1 MEGDD
6 GMNQDDQGQVNPETF
21 DDEDEDE
28 DEVDVAAVIRDFGGH
43 DLMQGIQKTLFDQLG
58 RQLDRALQ
66 EKREV
71 ENELSKVAKRKEEVG
86 VELYGSQQ
94 QLARMQM
101 ALENLHNQFHG
112 IAEARVAEEGVLEE
126 CKQRHAALKV
136 AHAARQKALLKA
148 QAELDALTATTS
160 QVEKYNEEMKSEIAI
175 TRRATYKAE
184 SSVVEL
190 EKAKQG
196 QDLYID
202 DLNAKV
208 KGLRE
213 NAELY
218 RAQLEEQKGQTDEAK
233 EILKETEGEM
243 DLIMFEKKQLMVQW
257 KASLANLTKRDEAVA
272 AATAQVEAAKVEISD
287 MKAEI
292 LGTKRA
298 IVAASQVNEA
308 AIALRDKLTKEMT
321 SMEEQ
326 IARIMAERDVLAE
339 RYTMLQRSMAQTE
352 DEEKNANSI
361 RDELKKK
368 LDTVQDN
375 ITVVARERQAVEAAI
390 MDVANEKTTVSK
402 AVKNYAKA
410 MKAIKEKVHEREM
423 ELANVDNELS
433 RVKVDSLNTD
443 AHNVQLRKLVA
454 AAVAELA
461 DKDKLIEKY
470 QLEIRQRH
478 DEIEKKMGKV
488 EGLNRKY
495 EKLLEAHQKA
505 GGGEGPLL
513 GPLEATIKALKK
525 EIADLADEAVQLQRE
540 WLRDQTALVDTT
552 AETEDILE
560 RNNEARAKVTVL
572 GEKKLRAAK
581 KVATAEAEIKR
592 LTATDTSLQTDMAR
606 LNELLGKNGKMAEE
620 LIEANK
626 QLELEF
632 VSELKELEEK
642 SLAAENKLAGVVDK
656 KDELL
661 DEIME
666 AERQLLLWEKKIQLE
681 KETQAA
687 LDPSVG
693 QGEVHAMEKEIHRME
708 LRQSTLK
715 GERERLVKEIERAV
729 HKRESLSLRFKGAE
743 QANKGSA
750 AATKKK
756 GPLATSMTSSS
767 SSGFGGAGA
776 AGAEMTRASLGK
788 QLAALKA
795 SVKQTASASAEY
807 SAAIEERQGNLLQMT
822 AELEAQ
828 TAAYGDLEVEAGN
841 LQAGINAQLY
851 EKQRTSE
858 LAAKRHKALRRLQ
871 ALEKGQRQPVTE
883 SDTVM
888 IETKLSEAERAVT
901 SVRGVVSDLSERFEH
916 LGEVLGRV
924 MELAA
929 DE

>member
-1 MEGDD
+1 MKGDD
-6 GMNQDDQGQVNPETF
+6 GLDHDDEGPVKPETY
-21 DDEDEDE
+21 DDEDDDDE
-28 DEVDVAAVIRDFGGH
+28 EVDVAAVIRDFGGH
-43 DLMQGIQKTLFDQLG
+43 DLMQGIQKTLFEQLG
-58 RQLDRALQ
+58 RQLDRTLQ

-71 ENELSKVAKRKEEVG
+71 ENELGKVAKRKEQVG

-112 IAEARVAEEGVLEE
+112 IAEARVAEEGVLDE
-126 CKQRHAALKV
+126 CKQRHAALKT

-148 QAELDALTATTS
+148 QAELDTLTATTS

-213 NAELY
+213 TAELY
-218 RAQLEEQKGQTDEAK
+218 RAQHEAQKAQTDEAK
-233 EILKETEGEM
+233 EILKETAGEM
-243 DLIMFEKKQLMVQW
+243 DLIVFEKKQLMVQW

-272 AATAQVEAAKVEISD
+272 AATAQVETAKVEISD

-292 LGTKRA
+292 LGTRRA
-298 IVAASQVNEA
+298 IAAASVVNEA
-308 AIALRDKLTKEMT
+308 AVALRDKLAKEMT

-352 DEEKNANSI
+352 EEEKNANSI
-361 RDELKKK
+361 RDELAKK
-368 LDTVQDN
+368 LEAVSQN
-375 ITVVARERQAVEAAI
+375 VVVVTRERQAVEVAILDAA
-390 MDVANEKTTVSK
+390 NGKTTVAK

-410 MKAIKEKVHEREM
+410 MSSLKQKVHEREV
-423 ELANVDNELS
+423 ELAAVDNELS
-433 RVKVDSLNTD
+433 RVAVDALNTD
-443 AHNVQLRKLVA
+443 AHNGQLRSLVA
-454 AAVAELA
+454 AAVAELSG
-461 DKDKLIEKY
+461 KDTLIEKY

-495 EKLLEAHQKA
+495 EKLLEQHAKA

-513 GPLEATIKALKK
+513 GPLEATIKALRKD
-525 EIADLADEAVQLQRE
+525 IGALADDAVQLQRD
-540 WLRDQTALVDTT
+540 WLRDQTLLVDT
-552 AETEDILE
+552 AVETEEVLE
-560 RNNEARAKVTVL
+560 RNHEARAKAAVL

-581 KVATAEAEIKR
+581 KAATAEAEIKR
-592 LTATDTSLQTDMAR
+592 LATAGGLLQTDLAR

-620 LIEANK
+620 LAQANR
-626 QLELEF
+626 QMELEF

-642 SLAAENKLAGVVDK
+642 SLASESKLAGVVER

-708 LRQSTLK
+708 LRQATLR
-715 GERERLVKEIERAV
+715 GERERLVKEVELAV
-729 HKRESLSLRFKGAE
+729 HKRESLSLRFKGPSA
-743 QANKGSA
+743 QAAKGG
-750 AATKKK
+750 ATKKK
-756 GPLATSMTSSS
+756 GPLAASTSPGSA
-767 SSGFGGAGA
+767 SGFGAAG

-795 SVKQTASASAEY
+795 SVKQTAVAGAEY

-828 TAAYGDLEVEAGN
+828 TAAYGDLEFEAGS
-841 LQAGINAQLY
+841 LQAAINAQLY
-851 EKQRTSE
+851 EKQRTAE
-858 LAAKRHKALRRLQ
+858 LAAKRHKSLRRLQ
-871 ALEKGQRQPVTE
+871 ALDKGQRQPVTE
-883 SDTVM
+883 SDAALV
-888 IETKLSEAERAVT
+888 EARLLEAERAAA
-901 SVRGVVSDLSERFEH
+901 SVRGVVAELAGRFEH